1 MNSITSPFAYLS
13 QAQQIMSLR
22 RHSWIKKVLNQAGF
36 FRWCVVVQGWP
47 GPWWREFTHFSQTE
61 IIWKKKKGMISA
73 DLVFWCIVGNPF
85 ENFHICYFA
94 IVPPPKKSRS
104 NWASEAARSGRGLGF
119 KGVGVWILGVLIF
132 LIPTGSARFRSIKKR
147 GGGDFWELYTPQKF
161 TWTALSS

>member
-1 MNSITSPFAYLS
+1 MNSITSPFTYLS

-85 ENFHICYFA
+85 ENFNICYFA
-94 IVPPPKKSRS
+94 IVAPPKKKQVKLSFGSCKKWSRS
-104 NWASEAARSGRGLGF
+104 SGFQRGGGMDPRGARLPHPNWFGQ
-119 KGVGVWILGVLIF
+119 I
-132 LIPTGSARFRSIKKR
+132 SIHQKT
-147 GGGDFWELYTPQKF
+147 GGDFWELYTPQKF